1 MKIVHIEHIFESD
14 IDLFQGARIECLSNR
29 DKLISIVSLIP
40 SPLLNPF
47 QGSLELDSVGLLFQF
62 CIGAYYIDLIT
73 RSGLT
78 WLSLCIGHDKS
89 YYHPHIEPPPPPLI
103 PVNERTGM
111 VYFIK
116 TNKRVALI

>member
-1 MKIVHIEHIFESD
+1 MTE
-14 IDLFQGARIECLSNR
+14 IDLFQGARIKCLSNR
-29 DKLISIVSLIP
+29 DKLIAIVYLIP

-89 YYHPHIEPPPPPLI
+89 YYHPHIDPPTP
-103 PVNERTGM
+103 THS
-111 VYFIK
+111 
-116 TNKRVALI
+116 

>member
-47 QGSLELDSVGLLFQF
+47 QGSLELDSGGLLFQF
-62 CIGAYYIDLIT
+62 CIGRGLLILSPDPDLHGCHSALDMTKVTIT
-73 RSGLT
+73 LT
-78 WLSLCIGHDKS
+78 SN
-89 YYHPHIEPPPPPLI
+89 PPPPL
-103 PVNERTGM
+103 NSS
-111 VYFIK
+111 
-116 TNKRVALI
+116 